1 MDCKNKFF
9 YNINYKYDLKRCFL
23 GIFTN
28 TPERIPI
35 PLFSAKMNE
44 FAEKEQKTSLNH
56 VFKEIICFK
65 F

>member
-1 MDCKNKFF
+1 MFF
-9 YNINYKYDLKRCFL
+9 RYFYKHVRMYPK
-23 GIFTN
+23 
-28 TPERIPI
+28 
-35 PLFSAKMNE
+35 PLFSAKLNE